1 MEAWRLE
8 GLEAWGATSHKG
20 VQRVAILA
28 SSEACVATT
37 MASTPTKQS
46 SLAWSFRRGS
56 TESLEDEKLEDEST
70 PRKFVEESPF
80 KKQRSVLSPNQFRA
94 FQDEIDAARQQQ
106 AQELVV
112 LEASKAWWLGGL
124 GAWNLCL
131 GGLVTWWPGG
141 LVARRPWFSAS
152 LAAGNFIIG

>member
-1 MEAWRLE
+1 MKAWWHVGHGSMWGMRLVARGHGGMEAWRLE

-28 SSEACVATT
+28 SSEACVAST

-56 TESLEDEKLEDEST
+56 TESLEDERLEDESI
-70 PRKFVEESPF
+70 PNKFAEESPF

-94 FQDEIDAARQQQ
+94 FQEEIDAARQQQ

-112 LEASKAWWLGGL
+112 LEASKDWWLGDLEAWGL
-124 GAWNLCL
+124 G
-131 GGLVTWWPGG
+131 GFG
-141 LVARRPWFSAS
+141 LVAW
-152 LAAGNFIIG
+152 